1 MSAKK
6 EVLERERERERPVQ
20 PREIQPSRPQ
30 DIKTSRE
37 QEDTELYNRYANR
50 HNEYND
56 KLAELITR
64 RSYIENELISVDAAI
79 KYHQQEQARVAQEY
93 KDKQEA
99 IAAQRRLEDQRAA
112 AHDQMEL
119 ERSRESGKMSS
130 QGRTRRASIR
140 DITHQQNGSGGGWT
154 SINARPRSRREDDD
168 EHHADPGNLLGKGY
182 QPMDDAEPN
191 GRSTQRTGLPR
202 HGPNGHGME
211 ADDSEASL
219 AYRPRKADE
228 QRPLKP
234 KQRHSLP
241 SFSAGSRGSPK
252 QETPIESKPRSPSGR
267 RSLPSGRSQATSA
280 EAAVPPDMTEIN
292 KDTLILKHDGQKYVE
307 PPMYEGVPLERI
319 DKNHPYWDPEWE
331 PLEDIIVPQLEKW
344 QEKLDTLR
352 RTPEA
357 VRHTVFLANRQV
369 NRGQAVV
376 DFLKGGDFHPYQY
389 VGKEM
394 MKKFYKTFINYDT
407 MFRLVNVH
415 EELKKFDLDVTPL
428 EWLRQRMFEV
438 SRDQG
443 DKFSLSKYTHDLYH
457 DYKLKALREKHGFG
471 NIGRPSGYKVGEKNP
486 DKIKNGKIKRESSV
500 GDLRRKGRRI
510 SQVDMGGDPSMME
523 HYHAMHPHQ
532 HPHQRQEYLEPVT
545 PRQSKRLRLEA
556 DAVAGL
562 PGGVHPHAH
571 AQAQAQ
577 AHAQAQA
584 QALAFA
590 HAQQAQ
596 QAHPAQEHAAAPIP
610 VKAEPEP
617 EVDDLEYDGYTSRD
631 SFSAGRIMHLDFR
644 IYQIKTS
651 ELTTSTEITQ
661 YWTWSQEKSMFE
673 HQVLRDVHPKVTWG
687 YYQQH
692 ITFDLKLDEIVEAF
706 YAKDCLKVIVV
717 TKTDRGRILV
727 HFKRDRTL
735 KRFLSFSRR
744 KGVQLVKSSGDR
756 MEDAWNKMES
766 KVMADDSDS

>member
-6 EVLERERERERPVQ
+6 EVLEREREKERPVQVQ

-30 DIKTSRE
+30 DIKTLRE
-37 QEDTELYNRYANR
+37 QEDSELYNRYAHR
-50 HNEYND
+50 HNEYNE
-56 KLAELITR
+56 KLAHLMDR
-64 RSYIENELISVDAAI
+64 RMFLENEFHAVESAI

-93 KDKQEA
+93 KDKQTSLQ
-99 IAAQRRLEDQRAA
+99 AQRT

-119 ERSRESGKMSS
+119 ERSRDSGKMNG

-154 SINARPRSRREDDD
+154 SINARPRSRRDDDD

-202 HGPNGHGME
+202 HGTNGHD
-211 ADDSEASL
+211 ADPDDSEASL

-234 KQRHSLP
+234 KTRHSLP
-241 SFSAGSRGSPK
+241 SFPAGSRGSPK
-252 QETPIESKPRSPSGR
+252 QEAPIESKPRSPSGR

-280 EAAVPPDMTEIN
+280 EAAVPPDTSEIN
-292 KDTLILKHDGQKYVE
+292 KDTLVLKHDGQAYLE

-352 RTPEA
+352 RTPDA

-376 DFLKGGDFHPYQY
+376 DFMKDGDFHPYQY

-415 EELKKFDLDVTPL
+415 EELKKFDLDITPL

-510 SQVDMGGDPSMME
+510 SQVDMGGDTAMME
-523 HYHAMHPHQ
+523 HYHTMHQ
-532 HPHQRQEYLEPVT
+532 HPQQRQEYLEPVT
-545 PRQSKRLRLEA
+545 PRQSKRLRLEG
-556 DAVAGL
+556 DAM
-562 PGGVHPHAH
+562 GVDAHAY
-571 AQAQAQ
+571 AQAQ
-577 AHAQAQA
+577 AQAQA
-584 QALAFA
+584 QALAIA
-590 HAQQAQ
+590 QAQHAQQI
-596 QAHPAQEHAAAPIP
+596 QEHAAASIP

-617 EVDDLEYDGYTSRD
+617 EVDDLDYDGYTSTD

-651 ELTTSTEITQ
+651 ELTTSTDITQ

-692 ITFDLKLDEIVEAF
+692 ITFDLKLDEINQVF

-717 TKTDRGRILV
+717 TKTDRGNILV
-727 HFKRDRTL
+727 SFKRDRTL

-756 MEDAWNKMES
+756 IEEAWNKMES
-766 KVMADDSDS
+766 KVMADDSD

>member
-1 MSAKK
+1 MPA
-6 EVLERERERERPVQ
+6 
-20 PREIQPSRPQ
+20 
-30 DIKTSRE
+30 
-37 QEDTELYNRYANR
+37 
-50 HNEYND
+50 
-56 KLAELITR
+56 
-64 RSYIENELISVDAAI
+64 
-79 KYHQQEQARVAQEY
+79 
-93 KDKQEA
+93 
-99 IAAQRRLEDQRAA
+99 
-112 AHDQMEL
+112 
-119 ERSRESGKMSS
+119 
-130 QGRTRRASIR
+130 
-140 DITHQQNGSGGGWT
+140 
-154 SINARPRSRREDDD
+154 
-168 EHHADPGNLLGKGY
+168 
-182 QPMDDAEPN
+182 
-191 GRSTQRTGLPR
+191 
-202 HGPNGHGME
+202 
-211 ADDSEASL
+211 
-219 AYRPRKADE
+219 
-228 QRPLKP
+228 
-234 KQRHSLP
+234 
-241 SFSAGSRGSPK
+241 K

-267 RSLPSGRSQATSA
+267 RSLPSGRSQAAST
-280 EAAVPPDMTEIN
+280 EATIPPDTSEIN
-292 KDTLILKHDGQKYVE
+292 KDTLILKHDGHAYLE

-344 QEKLDTLR
+344 QEKLDILR

-376 DFLKGGDFHPYQY
+376 DFLKDGDFHPYQY

-415 EELKKFDLDVTPL
+415 EELKKFELDVTPL

-471 NIGRPSGYKVGEKNP
+471 NIGRPSGYKVGEKNT
-486 DKIKNGKIKRESSV
+486 DKMKNGKVKRESSV
-500 GDLRRKGRRI
+500 GDLRRKSRRI
-510 SQVDMGGDPSMME
+510 SQVDMGGDPAMMD
-523 HYHAMHPHQ
+523 HYHHTMHQ
-532 HPHQRQEYLEPVT
+532 HPQQRQEYLEPVT

-556 DAVAGL
+556 DAMAVS
-562 PGGVHPHAH
+562 GGGMHPHAH
-571 AQAQAQ
+571 VHAQGQVQTQAHPQ
-577 AHAQAQA
+577 ALAIAHAQ
-584 QALAFA
+584 
-590 HAQQAQ
+590 HAQQVQ
-596 QAHPAQEHAAAPIP
+596 GHAAAPVP
-610 VKAEPEP
+610 VKIEPEP
-617 EVDDLEYDGYTSRD
+617 EVDELDHDGYTSTD

-692 ITFDLKLDEIVEAF
+692 ITFDLKLHEIDQVV
-706 YAKDCLKVIVV
+706 YNKDCLKVIVV
-717 TKTDRGRILV
+717 TKTDRGNILV

-744 KGVQLVKSSGDR
+744 KGVQLIKSPG
-756 MEDAWNKMES
+756 
-766 KVMADDSDS
+766 

>member
-37 QEDTELYNRYANR
+37 KEDTDLYNRYAHR

-56 KLAELITR
+56 KLADLIAR
-64 RSYIENELISVDAAI
+64 RSYMENEFHAVESAI

-99 IAAQRRLEDQRAA
+99 IQAQRRLEDQRAA
-112 AHDQMEL
+112 HDQMEL
-119 ERSRESGKMSS
+119 ERRESGKMNG

-140 DITHQQNGSGGGWT
+140 EITHQENGSGGWT
-154 SINARPRSRREDDD
+154 SINARPRSRREDDE

-202 HGPNGHGME
+202 HGPNGHDVD

-241 SFSAGSRGSPK
+241 SFAAGNRGSPK

-292 KDTLILKHDGQKYVE
+292 KDTLILKHDGQVYVE

-319 DKNHPYWDPEWE
+319 DKNHPYWDSDEWE
-331 PLEDIIVPQLEKW
+331 PLEDVIGPQLEKW

-352 RTPEA
+352 RTPDA

-376 DFLKGGDFHPYQY
+376 DFLKDGDFHPYQY

-486 DKIKNGKIKRESSV
+486 DKVKNGKIKRESSV
-500 GDLRRKGRRI
+500 GDMRRKGRRI
-510 SQVDMGGDPSMME
+510 SQVDMGGDPSMIE
-523 HYHAMHPHQ
+523 HYHTMHQ
-532 HPHQRQEYLEPVT
+532 HPQQRQEYLDPLT

-556 DAVAGL
+556 DAMAASAG
-562 PGGVHPHAH
+562 GMHPR
-571 AQAQAQ
+571 
-577 AHAQAQA
+577 AQA
-584 QALAFA
+584 QALAQ
-590 HAQQAQ
+590 AQQAQ
-596 QAHPAQEHAAAPIP
+596 QAQAFAIAQAQHAQQVQAHGAAPMP

-617 EVDDLEYDGYTSRD
+617 EVDDLEFDGYTSTD

-692 ITFDLKLDEIVEAF
+692 ITFDLKLDDVVEVF
-706 YAKDCLKVIVV
+706 YAKDCLKVIVE
-717 TKTDRGRILV
+717 TKTDRRNILV

-744 KGVQLVKSSGDR
+744 KGVQLVKSSSDR
-756 MEDAWNKMES
+756 IEDAWNKMES

>member
-1 MSAKK
+1 MSAK
-6 EVLERERERERPVQ
+6 EDVLERERERERPVQ

-37 QEDTELYNRYANR
+37 KEDTDLYNRYAHR

-64 RSYIENELISVDAAI
+64 RSYIENEINAVDSAI

-93 KDKQEA
+93 KDKQNA
-99 IAAQRRLEDQRAA
+99 IVAQRRLEDQRAA
-112 AHDQMEL
+112 NDQMEL
-119 ERSRESGKMSS
+119 ERSRESGKMNG

-154 SINARPRSRREDDD
+154 SINARPRSRREDDE

-202 HGPNGHGME
+202 HGPNGHDME

-241 SFSAGSRGSPK
+241 SFSAGNRGSPK
-252 QETPIESKPRSPSGR
+252 RETPIESKPRSPSGR

-280 EAAVPPDMTEIN
+280 EAAVPPDTSEIN

-307 PPMYEGVPLERI
+307 PPMYEAVPLERI

-344 QEKLDTLR
+344 QEKLDYLR
-352 RTPEA
+352 RTPDA

-376 DFLKGGDFHPYQY
+376 DFLKDGDFHPYQY

-415 EELKKFDLDVTPL
+415 EELKKFDLDVMPL

-443 DKFSLSKYTHDLYH
+443 DKFNLSKYTHDLYH

-471 NIGRPSGYKVGEKNP
+471 NIGRPSGYKVGEKN
-486 DKIKNGKIKRESSV
+486 DKVKNGKIKRESSV

-523 HYHAMHPHQ
+523 HYHAMQQ
-532 HPHQRQEYLEPVT
+532 HPQQRQEYLEPVT

-556 DAVAGL
+556 DAQAAP
-562 PGGVHPHAH
+562 PGGHAD
-571 AQAQAQ
+571 
-577 AHAQAQA
+577 
-584 QALAFA
+584 
-590 HAQQAQ
+590 
-596 QAHPAQEHAAAPIP
+596 APMP

-617 EVDDLEYDGYTSRD
+617 EVDDLDYDGYTSTD

-692 ITFDLKLDEIVEAF
+692 ITFDLKLDEIVEVF

-744 KGVQLVKSSGDR
+744 KGVQLVKSSSDR